1 MEKGPTWPEISS
13 PAHLLDHSS
22 PSVGW
27 KAGPSTIC
35 PIQLIFLVLICVVL
49 GVQGDRSNRIRYI
62 LSGPPLLGPLL
73 ALWWAGGLAQQN
85 YTPSNRLHLFQYTLL
100 SVFMEV
106 GPTGQDISS
115 PAHVTNHSYPY
126 RLAQRTGPPYYNTI
140 YPIQSIL
147 LVSIYVILGFHGD
160 WSNRTRYILSGP
172 LSARWWD
179 VG

>member
-1 MEKGPTWPEISS
+1 M
-13 PAHLLDHSS
+13 
-22 PSVGW
+22 
-27 KAGPSTIC
+27 
-35 PIQLIFLVLICVVL
+35 
-49 GVQGDRSNRIRYI
+49 RYI

-140 YPIQSIL
+140 HPIQSIL
-147 LVSIYVILGFHGD
+147 LVSIYIILGFHGKR
-160 WSNRTRYILSGP
+160 SNMTRNILSSPPFEP
-172 LSARWWD
+172 LFAFGGLEGWPIHNMPHPID
-179 VG
+179 VSCSNMRCPRCSWR